1 MPKLLID
8 VEARF
13 AQFQDSLNKIESV
26 SVGVADRMTDAFSGI
41 TKIVGALGAGFA
53 VGSLVAGFSQ
63 ITNAIDALN
72 DAADATGA
80 SVENL
85 SALENI
91 ALRNGESLDT
101 VTDAVVKLNQAL
113 AEESGGNKAKV
124 LDAIGLSAAELRK
137 VDPGDALKK
146 VADALGGFADD
157 GNKARVIFELF
168 GKSARELAP
177 FLRDVAEGGELV
189 ATVTKDQADQAER
202 FNKSLSALGAEA
214 AKVGRTV
221 GLELLPPMLSLL
233 QKINELGDSGKD
245 GTEGIGMLGEGFKRV
260 VETVKILYANVEFVF
275 QGIGRDLGA
284 IAAQFAAIA
293 RLDFK
298 GFTAIGDAVKA
309 DARVARAELDAYEKF
324 VLSRKKAAEGPGEA
338 GKPSVA
344 DVSVLLTTPKKADSD
359 KMRDAAQKMI
369 EEWSPLELRWSLKAE
384 DFDGGANA
392 DLAKWQ
398 SAAQDRLDD
407 LIAKYKDLADPVEKY
422 RKEIEV
428 ITALEA
434 QGMLTAEEA
443 FGARGRLYEDA
454 DKAAEKLNGTLA
466 KTKDAGD
473 KIQLTFESALE
484 NSILHFKS
492 FGDAATSILEDVGRA
507 ILRANITKPLI
518 DAVSAFDFK
527 GAFKSFLPSADGNAF
542 GTSGLIPFASGGVVD
557 SPTFFKFAQGAG
569 VMGEA
574 GLEAILPLKRGAGG
588 KLGVS
593 ADGVGGGGVVV
604 NIINNTP
611 AQVTT
616 RQTSGGGLEVMIDA
630 IDAAIGDRVAAG
642 VGAVSG
648 AIQGRFGLRPSMG
661 I

>member
-8 VEARF
+8 IEARF
-13 AQFQDSLNKIESV
+13 AQFQDSLDKIESA
-26 SVGVADRMTDAFSGI
+26 SAGVAGRMSAAFSGI
-41 TKIVGALGAGFA
+41 TRIIGGLGAGLA
-53 VGSLVAGFSQ
+53 VGGLVAGFTQ

-124 LDAIGLSAAELRK
+124 LDAIGLSAVELRK
-137 VDPGDALKK
+137 VDPGEALKK

-284 IAAQFAAIA
+284 ISAQFAAIA

-298 GFTAIGDAVKA
+298 GFTAIGDAVKE

-324 VLSRKKAAEGPGEA
+324 VLSRKKAAEGPGGA
-338 GKPSVA
+338 GKPSAA
-344 DVSVLLTTPKKADSD
+344 DVSVLLTTLKKADSD
-359 KMRDAAQKMI
+359 KMRDAA
-369 EEWSPLELRWSLKAE
+369 
-384 DFDGGANA
+384 
-392 DLAKWQ
+392 
-398 SAAQDRLDD
+398 
-407 LIAKYKDLADPVEKY
+407 
-422 RKEIEV
+422 
-428 ITALEA
+428 
-434 QGMLTAEEA
+434 
-443 FGARGRLYEDA
+443 
-454 DKAAEKLNGTLA
+454 
-466 KTKDAGD
+466 
-473 KIQLTFESALE
+473 
-484 NSILHFKS
+484 
-492 FGDAATSILEDVGRA
+492 
-507 ILRANITKPLI
+507 
-518 DAVSAFDFK
+518 
-527 GAFKSFLPSADGNAF
+527 
-542 GTSGLIPFASGGVVD
+542 
-557 SPTFFKFAQGAG
+557 
-569 VMGEA
+569 
-574 GLEAILPLKRGAGG
+574 
-588 KLGVS
+588 
-593 ADGVGGGGVVV
+593 
-604 NIINNTP
+604 
-611 AQVTT
+611 
-616 RQTSGGGLEVMIDA
+616 
-630 IDAAIGDRVAAG
+630 
-642 VGAVSG
+642 
-648 AIQGRFGLRPSMG
+648 
-661 I
+661 